1 MMNQLEPISHFIGD
15 HVLWANFFI
24 ILGVVIE
31 GEFVMIFAGILAH
44 LGILPLFDVLLYSY
58 VGAIF
63 KAISWYSF
71 GNWLNI
77 KFPGRKF
84 FSFVERKVMYFIPQ
98 VKEKP
103 FWSIFISKFIYG
115 VSHLTLLFSGIMKI
129 NRRVYMKAEA
139 ISSVFWVIG
148 MVFLGYFFSH
158 TAFGISHNIRKAFI
172 IILLFVLGFILLER
186 IIMVLIELVRGKDKI
201 DNNSL

>member
-1 MMNQLEPISHFIGD
+1 MNQLEPISHFIGD
-15 HVLWANFFI
+15 HVLWANIFI

-31 GEFVMIFAGILAH
+31 GEFVMIFAGVLAH
-44 LGILPLFDVLLYSY
+44 LGMLPLFDVLLYSY

-103 FWSIFISKFIYG
+103 FWSIFVSKFIYG
-115 VSHLTLLFSGIMKI
+115 VSHITLLFSGIMRI
-129 NRRVYMKAEA
+129 NRRVYMKAES
-139 ISSVFWVIG
+139 ISSVFWVVG
-148 MVFLGYFFSH
+148 MVFLGYFFSR
-158 TAFGISHNIRKAFI
+158 TAFGISHSIRKAFI

-186 IIMVLIELVRGKDKI
+186 IIMVLIELARGKDKI
-201 DNNSL
+201 DNNPL